1 MKKKLLLAA
10 AVCSLTIGAA
20 YADTGYCSKGCGSYW
35 LFGDSLSSDAGAW
48 SSKVDF
54 HINNVA
60 QAGSMI
66 TQSDIPRQVSCARR
80 EVIYWLGTNDAGRGV
95 DKVLYQ
101 QALRDHM
108 QFLEG
113 RNCKVWMV
121 LPVLV
126 TLTPEHEQR
135 TRDARQWSKA
145 VAKDYEN
152 VTVLNAPYLTS
163 ETTDGVHPTDERQ
176 GIIARWITKKLRG
189 E

>member
-1 MKKKLLLAA
+1 MKRILIALALLSASTA
-10 AVCSLTIGAA
+10 HAT
-20 YADTGYCSKGCGSYW
+20 SYW
-35 LFGDSLSSDAGAW
+35 LFGDSLSSDPGAW

-101 QALRDHM
+101 QELRDHM

-113 RNCKVWMV
+113 RGCKVWLV
-121 LPVLV
+121 LPVVV
-126 TLTPEHEQR
+126 TLSPEHEQR

-145 VAKDYEN
+145 VAKDYDN
-152 VTVLNAPYLTS
+152 VTVLSAPYLTADTS
-163 ETTDGVHPTDERQ
+163 DGLHPTDKRH
-176 GIIARWITKKLRG
+176 GIIARWITKKL
-189 E
+189 EAK